1 MEAFWK
7 IIYTILYIISTLFVT
22 FTDSIK
28 YGLTPYD
35 NELLQSSKC
44 KPPCWNG
51 IIPGLTSA
59 EEATSILM
67 EVPAVITST
76 VRRYSPYYG
85 PYPNGI
91 GWSMKNA
98 KGGAV
103 ELSND
108 ISRIIELNGKFT
120 LRGIID
126 LYGEP
131 DQVVLAPHYYPYL
144 INWYT
149 LIIYQQKGI
158 IAISILEDNNH
169 NEVYIKQSTDVE
181 TIVFLDPTD
190 IVRYIGRYVDSYLSG
205 KYISIEQIM
214 QPWNGYGKVLIL
226 GKEPAKL

>member
-1 MEAFWK
+1 MEVFWK
-7 IIYTILYIISTLFVT
+7 IIYTILYIVTTTFLT

-28 YGLTPYD
+28 YRLSPYD

-44 KPPCWNG
+44 QAPCWNG
-51 IIPGLTSA
+51 IIPGLTSSA
-59 EEATSILM
+59 EATYILM
-67 EVPAVITST
+67 GMPAVITST
-76 VRRYSPYYG
+76 VRRYNTYDG
-85 PYPNGI
+85 PYPSGI
-91 GWSMKNA
+91 EWSMKNA
-98 KGGAV
+98 KGGEI
-103 ELSND
+103 ELSSD
-108 ISRIIELNGKFT
+108 ISKLIELNGKFS

-131 DQVVLAPHYYPYL
+131 DQVVLAPHYDPYL

-158 IAISILEDNNH
+158 IAICILEDNNQ
-169 NEVYIKQSTDVE
+169 NEVYIIQSTDIE

-190 IVRYIGRYVDSYLSG
+190 IIRYIGRYVDSYLSG

-214 QPWNGYGKVLIL
+214 QPWNGYGKVPIL